1 MIMEDIMSSMRAY
14 YISRTV
20 VAVGFS
26 AAFLLMG
33 APWWQAALILVAALI
48 FFYWAPRSGRYAV
61 DPGRGITALQRDE
74 RTQGVTTKAGRNAWV
89 VMTLVGVALVVYSK
103 SNRADLM
110 PVQWLSWLL
119 ILGVIAYFASDVWY
133 RRT

>member
-1 MIMEDIMSSMRAY
+1 MSGMRFY

-20 VAVGFS
+20 VAVVFS

-33 APWWQAALILVAALI
+33 AAWWQAALFLLAALL

-61 DPGRGITALQRDE
+61 YPERGVTALQRDE
-74 RTQGVTTKAGRNAWV
+74 HTQGVADKAGRNAWIAL
-89 VMTLVGVALVVYSK
+89 TLAAVALVLYSK
-103 SNRADLM
+103 SIQAELM

-119 ILGVIAYFASDVWY
+119 ILGVIAYFASDLWL
-133 RRT
+133 RRS